1 MHNGLSRTI
10 SGLVI
15 GAAVASGIALVSQRT
30 FAQAA
35 SAPVAM
41 QGVTYL
47 TGGIGEDEVQQLRAA
62 AAKYNLRVTFAS
74 KTGAYL
80 SDIDVSISTESKRD
94 VLSIRTEGPLLFVQ
108 VPPGRYILAANYAGK
123 AQTKHVTVPAKGAV
137 DIVLRWDEVDAG
149 SAHGAAVQ
157 RCPGCARRAGRPA
170 PSSAP

>member
-1 MHNGLSRTI
+1 MHNGFSRMI

-15 GAAVASGIALVSQRT
+15 GAAIASGIGLASPST

-47 TGGIGEDEVQQLRAA
+47 TGGIGEDDVQQLRAA

-80 SDIDVSISTESKRD
+80 SDVDVSVSTESKRD
-94 VLSIRTEGPLLFVQ
+94 VLSIRTDGPLLFVQ

-123 AQTKHVTVPAKGAV
+123 AQTKHVTVPPKGAV
-137 DIVLRWDEVDAG
+137 DIVLRWDDADTG
-149 SAHGAAVQ
+149 SAQGAAVQ
-157 RCPGCARRAGRPA
+157 RCPGCARRAGRPM